1 MMSSRR
7 SSGFHHRQGPPPV
20 DHLDQESEVDLDRT
34 MQSQHMEYPDRRK
47 RSHSHHGRHQHS
59 RRMSSHRRMVDEE
72 SLASSDSELSR
83 MRTVSQMPSEQ
94 PQNSHFIDD
103 FEQILPN
110 NHRGRNEISFMDE
123 DAGARRSMV
132 LDQNHRSVSP
142 NRYNASL
149 LNHVQSEAPIW
160 DISSRVSHSHTN
172 RDNLYFPGV
181 ANLPAWSEENV
192 FAPGYPRVGTTP
204 LFDSD
209 EMREHAEKLES
220 SGRLRSTQ
228 RPIRINRNIYSLDGD
243 SPQNITREDD
253 EVIVDGEGGSSS
265 SHIYEDLDGINN
277 EILQA

>member
-1 MMSSRR
+1 MSSN
-7 SSGFHHRQGPPPV
+7 
-20 DHLDQESEVDLDRT
+20 
-34 MQSQHMEYPDRRK
+34 
-47 RSHSHHGRHQHS
+47 
-59 RRMSSHRRMVDEE
+59 RRMVDEE

-83 MRTVSQMPSEQ
+83 MRTVSLMPSEQ
-94 PQNSHFIDD
+94 PQHSHFIDD

-110 NHRGRNEISFMDE
+110 NHRGRNEMSFMDE

-160 DISSRVSHSHTN
+160 DISSRVPHSHTN

-253 EVIVDGEGGSSS
+253 QVIVDGEGGSSS
-265 SHIYEDLDGINN
+265 SHIYEDLDAINN
-277 EILQA
+277 EIVQA